1 MNDKDSL
8 ADGVHLVMEEAWFD
22 CAMTRDREKDNE
34 ETSSVLFGFSKY
46 IEGLNDFIDNDD
58 FEEFI
63 ENIFTVVKNYLIGKK
78 DYKSTIKEMTQYETA
93 FSKEFLK

>member
-8 ADGVHLVMEEAWFD
+8 TDGVHLVMEEAWFD
-22 CAMTRDREKDNE
+22 CAMARDCEKDNE

-78 DYKSTIKEMTQYETA
+78 DYKGTIKEMTQYETA